1 MTNYMTLWNMQ
12 SSAIQFEK
20 SQEEYY
26 KEFMDKGEKYT
37 REYLESRRG
46 RFIANFFSPK
56 HLGARIALED
66 LTKNPKQI
74 PN

>member
-1 MTNYMTLWNMQ
+1 MTNYMILWNMQ
-12 SSAIQFEK
+12 TSALQFEK

-46 RFIANFFSPK
+46 RIIAN
-56 HLGARIALED
+56 LLDIRYAGAKSALET
-66 LTKNPKQI
+66 LMKNSQ
-74 PN
+74 